1 MVQILLTGATGFV
14 GDALVPALLADG
26 YQLVCYTR
34 DPEKAAKRFGSKN
47 PNILYIT
54 NLQFLDQMPKYVIN
68 LSGEGIADRRWT
80 DQRKRLLSDSRIGV
94 TEDLVKRL
102 NQLPGEPSVV
112 VSGSAVGYYGSSQSE
127 EFTEDNNAGQ
137 DFAARL
143 CSAWE
148 ASVEGLDIRQAKV
161 YRLRIG
167 VVLGRPGGFLGRLER
182 PFVLGL
188 GGPLGHGRQM
198 FSWIHRDDLVSMIRW
213 FLNKGPE
220 PGAYNAVSPNPV
232 SNYEFTKTLGEVLR
246 RPTVFRVPEI
256 PMRLILGE
264 LSDLLFK
271 GQAVIPKRASDEG
284 FEFEYPVL
292 KKALTQLFS

>member
-1 MVQILLTGATGFV
+1 
-14 GDALVPALLADG
+14 
-26 YQLVCYTR
+26 
-34 DPEKAAKRFGSKN
+34 
-47 PNILYIT
+47 
-54 NLQFLDQMPKYVIN
+54 
-68 LSGEGIADRRWT
+68 
-80 DQRKRLLSDSRIGV
+80 
-94 TEDLVKRL
+94 
-102 NQLPGEPSVV
+102 
-112 VSGSAVGYYGSSQSE
+112 
-127 EFTEDNNAGQ
+127 
-137 DFAARL
+137 
-143 CSAWE
+143 
-148 ASVEGLDIRQAKV
+148 
-161 YRLRIG
+161 
-167 VVLGRPGGFLGRLER
+167 
-182 PFVLGL
+182 
-188 GGPLGHGRQM
+188 
-198 FSWIHRDDLVSMIRW
+198 MIRW